1 MTRRRYDLS
10 AFLLVGMIG
19 GLVGFALI
27 YGLLNEIAI
36 GFFDTAISE
45 GTADRQQGAS
55 YIKSLWT
62 FLPAIALS
70 LAGIAIIQQAIF
82 ESRGGA

>member
-1 MTRRRYDLS
+1 MTARQYDLS
-10 AFLLVGMIG
+10 AFLLIGMIG
-19 GLVGFALI
+19 GLVGFALF

-36 GFFDTAISE
+36 GFFDSGIAQ
-45 GTADRQQGAS
+45 GTADRQQGAG

-62 FLPAIALS
+62 FLPAIVLA
-70 LAGIAIIQQAIF
+70 LAGVAIIQQAIF